1 MAKTYF
7 TEDTARRIVAA
18 TREVESTPI
27 DRGGVVHKYRGGDDG
42 TEIVRGTFTPPWAKL
57 ATRTVTSATE
67 NGVTYEAK
75 NWFAD
80 ISGTTGSKNCAIAF
94 VGGEWI
100 LIAAEC

>member
-1 MAKTYF
+1 MAKAYL
-7 TEDTARRIVAA
+7 TEDTARRVVAA
-18 TREVESTPI
+18 TRVVEGMAV
-27 DRGGVVHKYRGGDDG
+27 DRGAVRSAYRGDEG
-42 TEIVRGTFTPPWAKL
+42 TEIVRGTFTPPWEKL
-57 ATRTVTSATE
+57 ATRTVTSALET
-67 NGVTYEAK
+67 GVTYEAK